1 MASGQASSTEM
12 CPSSVRSRS
21 SDLAIPRCSCSACD
35 RGALDQAGLAGP
47 EDAILAGNQ
56 AELEKAVRR
65 FADAGATELQ
75 LCPVGPPAEQ
85 ARTIE
90 FFGEL
95 ARRTNG
101 TFVR

>member
-1 MASGQASSTEM
+1 MGRVSSGPCTSAYVARAFGMAGGL
-12 CPSSVRSRS
+12 PSYRRS
-21 SDLAIPRCSCSACD
+21 
-35 RGALDQAGLAGP
+35 LDQAGLAGP
-47 EDAILAGNQ
+47 EDTILAGNE

-95 ARRTNG
+95 ARRTSG
-101 TFVR
+101 TLR

>member
-1 MASGQASSTEM
+1 MAAGL
-12 CPSSVRSRS
+12 PSYRRS
-21 SDLAIPRCSCSACD
+21 
-35 RGALDQAGLAGP
+35 LDQAGFAGP
-47 EDAILAGNQ
+47 EDTILAGSA

-65 FADAGATELQ
+65 FADAGVTELQ

-95 ARRTNG
+95 ASAMT
-101 TFVR
+101 